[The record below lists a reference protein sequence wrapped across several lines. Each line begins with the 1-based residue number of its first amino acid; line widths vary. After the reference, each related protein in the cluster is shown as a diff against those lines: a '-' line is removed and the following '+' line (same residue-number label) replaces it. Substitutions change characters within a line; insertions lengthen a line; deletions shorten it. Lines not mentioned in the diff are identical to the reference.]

1 MMVDLHFYLNENE
14 IRTSVPA
21 GMLVLDFVRQHHRL
35 TGVKEG
41 CKEGDCG
48 ACVVLVGELAGSE
61 VKYKA
66 ITSCMMPVGGLHGKH
81 LVTIEGLSG
90 EELSSVQQAIV
101 DEGGAQCGF
110 CTPGIVVS
118 LTGALIGREEPMD
131 LEATKEA
138 LGGHLC
144 RCTGYRSLKAVWSH
158 PLEADLPA
166 YFERMPDRLGLIEAT
181 PAGDGRPDAILALA
195 GGTDLYVQN
204 GDDIPTRPIAV
215 LNLDHSLKGIEQTQS
230 HLEVGALTTFE
241 EFSQH
246 PDVRSVIP
254 DIGTYMGQI
263 ASLQIR
269 NLATLGGNIVNAS
282 PIGDVT
288 ILLLALGCDLEFTST
303 QGVRTVGM
311 DDFFLGYKK
320 LDMRSGEILRK
331 IKLPPANGAK
341 LNWEKVSKRK
351 FLDIATVNSAIRITD
366 EDGVITEARI
376 AVGGVAPIPL
386 LLKETNALLSGR
398 PINPET
404 VLAAVESAQREISPI
419 SDIRGSAAYKRLLTR
434 QLIIAH
440 FADLYPYRAS
450 VRLVYEAYQ

>member
-1 MMVDLHFYLNENE
+1 MTVDLHFYLNKNE

-21 GMLVLDFVRQHHRL
+21 GLLVLDFVRQHHRL

-61 VKYKA
+61 VRYKS

-90 EELSSVQQAIV
+90 DELSSVQQAIV
-101 DEGGAQCGF
+101 DEGGTQCGF

-118 LTGALIGREEPMD
+118 LTGALIGRDEPMD

-144 RCTGYRSLKAVWSH
+144 RCTGYRSLKAAWSH
-158 PLEADLPA
+158 PLQPDLPA
-166 YFERMPDRLGLIEAT
+166 YFEGIPAQLSRLEAA
-181 PAGDGRPDAILALA
+181 PASNGRDEDIVALA
-195 GGTDLYVQN
+195 GGTDLYVQT
-204 GDDIPTRPIAV
+204 GDHIPTRPVAV
-215 LNLDHSLKGIEQTQS
+215 LNLDHTLKGIERTPSQ
-230 HLEVGALTTFE
+230 LEVGALTTFE
-241 EFSQH
+241 EFSRD
-246 PDVRSVIP
+246 PDVRTEIP
-254 DIGTYMGQI
+254 DIAAYMRLI

-269 NLATLGGNIVNAS
+269 NRATLGGNVVNAS
-282 PIGDVT
+282 PIGDIT
-288 ILLLALGCDLEFTST
+288 ILLLAIGCDLEFTSVL
-303 QGVRTVGM
+303 GVRTVAM
-311 DDFFLGYKK
+311 DDFFLGYKQ
-320 LDMRSGEILRK
+320 LDMQAGEILRR
-331 IKLPPANGAK
+331 IRLRLTNGAK

-351 FLDIATVNSAIRITD
+351 FLDIASVNSAIRITD

-386 LLKETNALLSGR
+386 LLKETNAALLGQR
-398 PINPET
+398 INPDT
-404 VLAAVESAQREISPI
+404 VLAAVESAQHEISPI
-419 SDIRGSAAYKRLLTR
+419 SDIRGSAGYKRLLTR

-440 FADLYPYRAS
+440 FAKLYPSLAS
-450 VRLVYEAYQ
+450 VRAVYEAY